1 MAQHM
6 AHEWYEIRVD
16 GHLPSG
22 WSDWF
27 DGLDVQCVPGG
38 ESILSGPLKD
48 QSALHGVLAKIR
60 DLNLKLVS
68 VSRRTPDGPGQ

>member
-1 MAQHM
+1 MQHD
-6 AHEWYEIRVD
+6 WYEIRVD

-27 DGLDVQCVPGG
+27 GGLDVQCAPGG
-38 ESILSGPLKD
+38 ESILSGPLPD

-60 DLNLKLVS
+60 DLNLTLIS
-68 VSRRTPDGPGQ
+68 VSRRPREHTADGH